1 MLDSF
6 SHYLFEYFFSC
17 TLFLHFLECPWYQCW
32 MCCCCCSSTESCLTL
47 CDPMGCSTLCSPVL
61 YYLRS
66 LLRVLFIESVML
78 SYMTVSYSEAAFFCL
93 QSFTAPEIFCYHS
106 TDLSDSAYFFSSLF
120 SFYCE
125 DWIISK
131 YLSLFIHSLLSP
143 NYSWAHPLG
152 FYFSYCIFQPY
163 HFQLVVSLIIY
174 IPLLRFSFSSVSRV
188 F

>member
-1 MLDSF
+1 MLDNF

-106 TDLSDSAYFFSSLF
+106 TDLRLCLFFFPVYF
-120 SFYCE
+120 
-125 DWIISK
+125 
-131 YLSLFIHSLLSP
+131 LFIVKTGSFPSICL
-143 NYSWAHPLG
+143 YSFIPCYLQTTLELILWV
-152 FYFSYCIFQPY
+152 FISVIVSF
-163 HFQLVVSLIIY
+163 SLIISN
-174 IPLLRFSFSSVSRV
+174 LLFL
-188 F
+188 